1 MKLEVGMKLILDSA
15 DYKEKIE
22 ITEFSNFC
30 GREIDCGQ
38 YNTPYCKG
46 RVELIRYYD
55 DELQEEVSGC
65 YSAIEK
71 NFIPLT
77 NTIRKLT

>member
-15 DYKEKIE
+15 DYEEKIE

-46 RVELIRYYD
+46 RVRLIRY
-55 DELQEEVSGC
+55 ELQEEISGC
-65 YSAIEK
+65 YTAIEK
-71 NFIPLT
+71 NFIPLA
-77 NTIRKLT
+77 NTIQKLT